1 MVVLTLI
8 HVDVRVIVATNRDLE
23 QEIVNGNFR
32 EDLFNRLS
40 SFHIHLPPLW
50 EWREDIFVREFV
62 SSFSKIRRE
71 KLLISE
77 KYMVAIKR
85 YPWKGNV
92 RKLKNTVKRCLV
104 VTEGEILDYQS
115 LPLQMLELSENTGN
129 NIGLDLASV
138 EKHHI
143 QKVLQHT
150 NGYKPEAARLLGI
163 GLTTLYR
170 KMETY
175 GL

>member
-1 MVVLTLI
+1 MQRNPHSYQIATGYRTFYSLSLI
-8 HVDVRVIVATNRDLE
+8 YQPITKKR
-23 QEIVNGNFR
+23 
-32 EDLFNRLS
+32 LF
-40 SFHIHLPPLW
+40 F
-50 EWREDIFVREFV
+50 FK
-62 SSFSKIRRE
+62 KIRRE

-92 RKLKNTVKRCLV
+92 RELKNTVKRCLV

>member
-1 MVVLTLI
+1 MERKCQGVKEYGKKMFSCYGGGNTGLSI
-8 HVDVRVIVATNRDLE
+8 SAVADAG
-23 QEIVNGNFR
+23 I
-32 EDLFNRLS
+32 
-40 SFHIHLPPLW
+40 
-50 EWREDIFVREFV
+50 
-62 SSFSKIRRE
+62 
-71 KLLISE
+71 
-77 KYMVAIKR
+77 
-85 YPWKGNV
+85 
-92 RKLKNTVKRCLV
+92 
-104 VTEGEILDYQS
+104 
-115 LPLQMLELSENTGN
+115 ENTGN

-150 NGYKPEAARLLGI
+150 NGYKPEAARLLGM

>member
-1 MVVLTLI
+1 MERKCQGVKEYGKKMFSCYGGGNTGLSI
-8 HVDVRVIVATNRDLE
+8 SAVADA
-23 QEIVNGNFR
+23 GNY
-32 EDLFNRLS
+32 L
-40 SFHIHLPPLW
+40 
-50 EWREDIFVREFV
+50 
-62 SSFSKIRRE
+62 KIRG
-71 KLLISE
+71 I
-77 KYMVAIKR
+77 
-85 YPWKGNV
+85 
-92 RKLKNTVKRCLV
+92 
-104 VTEGEILDYQS
+104 IL
-115 LPLQMLELSENTGN
+115 
-129 NIGLDLASV
+129 LDLASV

>member
-1 MVVLTLI
+1 MGMAG
-8 HVDVRVIVATNRDLE
+8 RY
-23 QEIVNGNFR
+23 F
-32 EDLFNRLS
+32 
-40 SFHIHLPPLW
+40 
-50 EWREDIFVREFV
+50 FVREFV
-62 SSFSKIRRE
+62 SSFSKNKEGKASDIR
-71 KLLISE
+71 KIHGSH
-77 KYMVAIKR
+77 KR

-92 RKLKNTVKRCLV
+92 RELKNTEKRCLV

-129 NIGLDLASV
+129 NIGLNLASV

-150 NGYKPEAARLLGI
+150 NGYKLEAARLLGI

-175 GL
+175 GLFLKALCSCIPDRLPVLGSLSFYVPFQNEKAKPIYPPY

>member
-1 MVVLTLI
+1 MAGRYFFVCKRI
-8 HVDVRVIVATNRDLE
+8 R
-23 QEIVNGNFR
+23 
-32 EDLFNRLS
+32 
-40 SFHIHLPPLW
+40 
-50 EWREDIFVREFV
+50 IFF
-62 SSFSKIRRE
+62 FKKIRRE

-104 VTEGEILDYQS
+104 VTEG
-115 LPLQMLELSENTGN
+115 GN
-129 NIGLDLASV
+129 
-138 EKHHI
+138 
-143 QKVLQHT
+143 T

>member
-1 MVVLTLI
+1 
-8 HVDVRVIVATNRDLE
+8 
-23 QEIVNGNFR
+23 
-32 EDLFNRLS
+32 
-40 SFHIHLPPLW
+40 
-50 EWREDIFVREFV
+50 
-62 SSFSKIRRE
+62 
-71 KLLISE
+71 
-77 KYMVAIKR
+77 MVAIKR

-104 VTEGEILDYQS
+104 VTEGGNTGLSIS
-115 LPLQMLELSENTGN
+115 AVQMLELSENTGN

-150 NGYKPEAARLLGI
+150 NGYKPEAARPLGI
-163 GLTTLYR
+163 ALTTLYR
-170 KMETY
+170 KMEAY